1 MKKET
6 PMMAQYHRIKR
17 RNKDAVLL
25 FRLGDFYEMFEN
37 DAVVASS
44 ILNIALTKRNGVPM
58 CGFPHHAA
66 DTYIGKF
73 LKSGKKVAI
82 CEQRGDPKLAKGIVE
97 RDVVEIISPGVIT
110 DPDLLDGTGNNCIA
124 AVFGRKKQGE
134 YRVSCSSLDVST
146 GEFISTCIPS
156 GDVFDGLLNE
166 IADNGIRE
174 IIYPESWDEKG
185 PWDRFMGKLRNLSGR
200 TVFRAAGDG
209 LFDEYT
215 CLESLKAHFGI
226 VSADVFGFQSD
237 LEVFS
242 SGAVLSYVKDST
254 KRDISHVRWV
264 AEKQDDTV
272 LLMDNATKRHLE
284 LTESMNDPQ
293 SAATLFSVLDHT
305 QTAMGSRLLKRYIHS
320 PSADRGEIS
329 GRLQRVSLFFE
340 DKDLFSGIRLT
351 LKEVLDIERIVSKLS
366 VGKGTAR
373 DFIALKASLWAIQRL
388 KTILEETALFQE
400 ELEKIGDFSDLVSTI
415 ESGIVEDPPLS
426 VKDGGFIK
434 SGYDAKLDEYRGALS
449 RNRKWIGDYQADQQE
464 KLGIGSLK
472 LRYNRIIGYYI
483 EVTKPNLSLVPNN
496 YIKKQTLVNA
506 ERFTT
511 EQLQE
516 HEILIMEA
524 REGAN
529 KLELGL
535 FETIRGKV
543 LRETGNLFLACEAV
557 ARIDVFQS
565 LAAAALENGYCMPEI
580 VDENIIEIT
589 DGRHPVIE
597 KFGEERFIEND
608 LFLDDAD
615 RRVMILTGPNM
626 AGKSTFLRQVAL
638 IVIMT
643 HIGSY
648 VPAKK
653 AKMGIVDRVFS
664 RIGASDRLVK
674 GESTFLV
681 EMIETS
687 RILHYATNRSF
698 IIMDE
703 IGRGTSTYDGLS
715 IAWAVLEYLLDET
728 KVGAKAL
735 FATHYH
741 EITALEGKR
750 GVVNYNVTV
759 KEWNNDVIF
768 LRKVLPGVASKSY
781 GIEVARMAGIPEIII
796 ERAKSILQKLES
808 EYGSYVPFFSE
819 RGGDENEKPE
829 SQLDL
834 FPSSHDILRKELSEV
849 DIDAITPLEALN
861 ILDRL
866 KRSI

>member
-17 RNKDAVLL
+17 GNKDAVLL
-25 FRLGDFYEMFEN
+25 FRLGDFYEMFEK
-37 DAVVASS
+37 DAVLASS
-44 ILNIALTKRNGVPM
+44 ILNIALTKRNGIPM

-82 CEQRGDPKLAKGIVE
+82 CEQRGDPKLAKGIVD

-110 DPDLLDGTGNNCIA
+110 DPDLLEGRGNNCIA
-124 AVFGRKKQGE
+124 AVFGTSKRGE
-134 YRVSCSSLDVST
+134 YLVSCSSLDVST
-146 GEFISTCIPS
+146 GEFISTYIPS
-156 GDVFDGLLNE
+156 GDVFDGILNE

-174 IIYPESWDEKG
+174 IIYPESWDEKN
-185 PWDRFMGKLRNLSGR
+185 PWDGFIGKLRDLTGR

-209 LFDEYT
+209 LFDEFA

-226 VSADVFGFQSD
+226 VSVDVFGFQSD

-254 KRDISHVRWV
+254 KRDVSHVRWV
-264 AEKQDDTV
+264 KKKQHGDF

-284 LTESMNDPQ
+284 LTESMSDPG
-293 SAATLFSVLDHT
+293 SSATLFSVLDHT
-305 QTAMGSRLLKRYIHS
+305 RSAMGTRLLKRYIHN
-320 PSADRGEIS
+320 PSADRVEIS
-329 GRLQRVSLFFE
+329 ERLQKVRLLFE
-340 DKDLFSGIRLT
+340 DRELLSGIQRTLT
-351 LKEVLDIERIVSKLS
+351 EVLDVERIVSKLS
-366 VGKGTAR
+366 IGKGTAK
-373 DFIALKASLWAIQRL
+373 DLVALKSSLFAIQTL
-388 KTILEETALFQE
+388 KAILEERELFFRE
-400 ELEKIGDFSDLVSTI
+400 KEKIGDSSGLTSLVD
-415 ESGIVEDPPLS
+415 SGIVEDPPLS
-426 VKDGGFIK
+426 VRDGGFIK
-434 SGYDAKLDEYRGALS
+434 SGYDVKLDEYKKALS
-449 RNRKWIGDYQADQQE
+449 KNRKWIGDYQADQQK

-483 EVTKPNLSLVPNN
+483 EVTKPNLTLVPNN

-511 EQLQE
+511 QQLQE

-529 KLELGL
+529 ELERAL
-535 FETIRGKV
+535 FENIRGIV
-543 LRETGNLFLACEAV
+543 LKETEMLFSACEAV

-565 LAAAALENGYCMPEI
+565 LAWAALENGYCMPEI
-580 VDENIIEIT
+580 ADENIIAIT

-608 LFLDDAD
+608 LLLDDAD

-626 AGKSTFLRQVAL
+626 AGKSTFLRQAAL

-715 IAWAVLEYLLDET
+715 IAWAVLEYLLDED

-741 EITALEGKR
+741 EITALESR
-750 GVVNYNVTV
+750 QGVVNYNVTV

-819 RGGDENEKPE
+819 RGEKERPE

-834 FPSSHDILRKELSEV
+834 FPSSYDILRKELSVV
-849 DIDAITPLEALN
+849 DIDSITPLEALN